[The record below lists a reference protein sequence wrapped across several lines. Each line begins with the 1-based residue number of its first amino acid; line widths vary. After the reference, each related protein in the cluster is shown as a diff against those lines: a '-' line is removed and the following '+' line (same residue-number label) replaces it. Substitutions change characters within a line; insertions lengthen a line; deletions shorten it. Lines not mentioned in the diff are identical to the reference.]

1 MGLTRGAN
9 DNLLLFLCLKG
20 LGLVDVL
27 RLQNVFLYPSM
38 AEPYW
43 VKHKSVPFG
52 LRLRMVKSLN
62 YA

>member
-27 RLQNVFLYPSM
+27 RLQNVFLISQHGR
-38 AEPYW
+38 AIL
-43 VKHKSVPFG
+43 G
-52 LRLRMVKSLN
+52 